1 MVFILSSLRWTRT
14 KGLRKLPDGR
24 DWLKENPGLFLMGRA
39 MLSKSLIQISFD
51 EWGCVPSPLFDL
63 RPNYVGGNEDNPSKG
78 IATFRASDPTAGHCW
93 PMPLPETPGHS
104 LASLGQSLVGSLL
117 LTPGSW
123 FKVLFVPS
131 KSLFPQ
137 SCVSSGISMVGLM
150 ATSSKR
156 AYAIPRCAAPR
167 TPSPM
172 DRPLLT
178 HTSAGDTQTLKG
190 KSDSVSVGSPIVYRF
205 CLIPPSISGRYGVWF
220 LLWFFFIISH
230 YQ

>member
-1 MVFILSSLRWTRT
+1 MEGQVPQDMLLRFHSRAFFTPT
-14 KGLRKLPDGR
+14 LQQATADPHLRQRLLDTH
-24 DWLKENPGLFLMGRA
+24 W
-39 MLSKSLIQISFD
+39 QV
-51 EWGCVPSPLFDL
+51 WV
-63 RPNYVGGNEDNPSKG
+63 
-78 IATFRASDPTAGHCW
+78 
-93 PMPLPETPGHS
+93 
-104 LASLGQSLVGSLL
+104 SLL
-117 LTPGSW
+117 LGHCSLLLGPGVY
-123 FKVLFVPS
+123 KLLFVPS

-190 KSDSVSVGSPIVYRF
+190 RSGSVSVG
-205 CLIPPSISGRYGVWF
+205 
-220 LLWFFFIISH
+220 LLLCTGFV
-230 YQ
+230 

>member
-1 MVFILSSLRWTRT
+1 
-14 KGLRKLPDGR
+14 
-24 DWLKENPGLFLMGRA
+24 
-39 MLSKSLIQISFD
+39 
-51 EWGCVPSPLFDL
+51 
-63 RPNYVGGNEDNPSKG
+63 
-78 IATFRASDPTAGHCW
+78 
-93 PMPLPETPGHS
+93 MPLPETPGHS
-104 LASLGQSLVGSLL
+104 LASLGQSLVGSLI

-156 AYAIPRCAAPR
+156 AYAISRCAAPR

-205 CLIPPSISGRYGVWF
+205 CLIPPSISGRYGVSFFMCFF
-220 LLWFFFIISH
+220 LLLVIINSH
-230 YQ
+230 Y